1 MLQRIRRMA
10 TSSSK
15 NFEPDVAEYIE
26 EAFERCGI
34 ELRTGY
40 DLKSATRS
48 LNIMLAEWANRGL
61 NQWTVIEK
69 TVDMVAST
77 STYNIDS
84 TNSTAP
90 IDVLDVFIRETTGS
104 ETIDIPLSRLSR
116 AEYSHVTN
124 KSTTGKPNQYFVN
137 KQLSPTVTVYPVP
150 DLSSKYTL
158 HMNVLTR
165 MDDADSATNT
175 MDLPFRFYPCLTA
188 GLAYYMS
195 MKRAPQ
201 LTGQLKAI
209 YEEEF
214 DRALST
220 DEERSSFHISPNLR
234 SYNNA

>member
-1 MLQRIRRMA
+1 MA

-69 TVDMVAST
+69 TVD
-77 STYNIDS
+77 IDS

>member
-1 MLQRIRRMA
+1 MA

-15 NFEPDVAEYIE
+15 DFEPDVAEYIE
-26 EAFERCGI
+26 EAYERCGI

-40 DLKSATRS
+40 DLKSASRS

-61 NQWTVIEK
+61 NQWTIAEK
-69 TVDMVAST
+69 TVSMVAST
-77 STYNIDS
+77 TTYNVDS
-84 TNSTAP
+84 TNATAP
-90 IDVLDVFIRETTGS
+90 IDVLDAFIRETVGS
-104 ETIDIPLSRLSR
+104 ETTDLPMSRLSR
-116 AEYSHVTN
+116 AEYSHITT
-124 KSTTGKPNQYFVN
+124 KTSTGKPNQFFIN
-137 KQLSPTVTVYPVP
+137 KQLTPTITVWPVP
-150 DLSSKYTL
+150 DVSSTYTI

-175 MDLPFRFYPCLTA
+175 MDMPFRFYPCLTA
-188 GLAYYMS
+188 GLAYYIS

-220 DEERSSFHISPNLR
+220 DEDRTSFNIAPNL
-234 SYNNA
+234 SGYNNA

>member
-1 MLQRIRRMA
+1 MA

-69 TVDMVAST
+69 TVAMVAST

-90 IDVLDVFIRETTGS
+90 IDVLDVFIRETSGS
-104 ETIDIPLSRLSR
+104 ETTDIPLSRLSR

-137 KQLSPTVTVYPVP
+137 KLLSPTVTVYPVP

-214 DRALST
+214 DRALSQ

>member
-1 MLQRIRRMA
+1 MA
-10 TSSSK
+10 TSGSSD
-15 NFEPDVAEYIE
+15 FEPDVAEYIE

-61 NQWTVIEK
+61 NQWTVTEK
-69 TVDMVAST
+69 TVAMVAST

-90 IDVLDVFIRETTGS
+90 IDVLDVFIRETSGS
-104 ETIDIPLSRLSR
+104 ETTDIPLSRLSR

-124 KSTTGKPNQYFVN
+124 KSTTGKPNQYFVD

-150 DLSSKYTL
+150 DLSSTYTL

-214 DRALST
+214 NRALSQ

>member
-1 MLQRIRRMA
+1 MA

-69 TVDMVAST
+69 TVAMVAST

-90 IDVLDVFIRETTGS
+90 IDVLDVFIRETSGS
-104 ETIDIPLSRLSR
+104 ETTDIPLSRLSR

-137 KQLSPTVTVYPVP
+137 KLLSPTVTVYPVP

-165 MDDADSATNT
+165 MDDAESATNP
-175 MDLPFRFYPCLTA
+175 MELPFRFYTCLTA

-214 DRALST
+214 DRALSQ

>member
-1 MLQRIRRMA
+1 MKNMA

>member
-1 MLQRIRRMA
+1 MA

-48 LNIMLAEWANRGL
+48 MNIMLAEWANRGL

-137 KQLSPTVTVYPVP
+137 KLLSPTVTVYPVP

>member
-1 MLQRIRRMA
+1 MA

-175 MDLPFRFYPCLTA
+175 MDLPFRFYPWVYFRQVYPLFFILRTE
-188 GLAYYMS
+188 GH
-195 MKRAPQ
+195 
-201 LTGQLKAI
+201 
-209 YEEEF
+209 
-214 DRALST
+214 
-220 DEERSSFHISPNLR
+220 RS
-234 SYNNA
+234 